1 MSDDLS
7 RILAKL
13 NKFGV
18 ETEKA
23 INDTVKI
30 IAHRVENTAKE
41 SIREPSQG
49 RTYVKKTKSGRKK
62 KHTASKPGDAPNVD
76 EGRLIGSIKSIHNPA
91 TFTSSVGTPL
101 PYGAKLELEMN
112 RPWLEPA
119 LNEHKDDYHKQL
131 EKVVDKQIREL
142 V

>member
-49 RTYVKKTKSGRKK
+49 RTYTKKGGV